1 MAIFDQHKDYY
12 AYALYLC
19 PSSTLKVVHYFNEK
33 LKNAKI
39 SSYLAKGAKIL
50 RAWLLVTN
58 IKILILTF
66 FFEILVI
73 SWDSRY
79 WDGIFLNSEI
89 LGD

>member
-66 FFEILVI
+66 FLKF
-73 SWDSRY
+73 W
-79 WDGIFLNSEI
+79 
-89 LGD
+89 